1 MGHIRFGGFRTL
13 VILSLWT
20 ALGSSSTTYGNGS
33 YSISSAFASTRTSNV
48 SSIRSTLSSSTLSFS
63 TLSSSTL
70 SSSSISLGTE
80 VPLNSS
86 STSSSQIDTSDAGT
100 TGSNDAETSV
110 SSNAAGGI
118 GSYIA
123 QGLGDSGVTA
133 STSRNSTST
142 ATSSQFTDDSTAIDT
157 LSYVPGTQ
165 ANFSNASNSSS
176 PLQTY
181 SSSNGSSILADQ
193 NTTTTSTGSKT
204 TTIYGVLGTGANTA
218 TITQAPTWNNASISG
233 PSTNYATY
241 GNHTFLTICPDN
253 STSCMSQCVSMV
265 NLCGDEYDTWS
276 SSNSIYQKSI
286 IGNGTTPSS
295 AYSTTTYTES
305 DWTLHS
311 FERSWSTYYDYY
323 TAGPAVVTR
332 TSCDI
337 SACALS
343 TLTYTSSYTITSTHY
358 AVYAVGGTGVPT
370 ETVTIHPATT
380 SVFSEQS
387 NYPWSVPIPTCS
399 PSYWLSA
406 CSYSGQGDRCT
417 ITGGSVQLL
426 YWPPQATATANGT
439 FANTTASPT
448 ITGMVTAT
456 ARGITMVSPSV
467 YISFE
472 TVYAVNNLGETVGK
486 PRTADIMAF
495 KPEQISS
502 VQGGDRR
509 SATDQYGSEYLSYW
523 GDSPFNYADITWP
536 VPATAY
542 LQQPRCFLMSQD
554 GSDTGGCPIIL
565 DDYNPVLVVPAA
577 VRGLD
582 PAWASCAL
590 DWEGLYDPPSAL
602 QPASSADGP
611 SVPVPT
617 IQSTTSTSDPQPTS
631 EPAEPGSSTTIRGP
645 SQTLGVSSITP
656 VPTPVDPSTIDDPAP
671 TSLPADPSPSQPA
684 DDPSTTTQQQPTG
697 QPISDPPSDDPTPT
711 TPSPSQP
718 ADNPSSEPQQQPTG
732 QPISDPQPGDPTSKV
747 ASPVQPAGDTSSNTE
762 QQPTGQTIANPPS
775 GDPTSTPSQPDDDPS
790 SETQQP
796 SSGSNDPVPAPA
808 APASTRPISADP
820 SPGSGAGGL
829 PSAGPTSN
837 AGGDNPG
844 STPSD
849 HTTTLPSPVTVGSGS
864 NALTIAPA
872 SSSNVIIVGG
882 NGQDSITLQPGA
894 STEINSTPLS
904 VDGSGHVIIG
914 STQGLAPTPVAVIG
928 TDTIQANPSGSGV
941 AVGSGIVSPGQAT
954 TIQGSDGPATISV
967 NDQGAV
973 IVASAGTTKSLALN
987 NDPQG
992 VPQVTTVSFD
1002 SGAGAAPNQPANA
1015 AASTIAI
1022 APDGGFVNTGAANS
1036 ESSGSTPANA
1046 LQVLSAAQAA
1056 DTSSVVLTGSAGQ
1069 AFTALASGGNIVIGT
1084 ATIADWQATSIAGL
1098 GVVSLGPFGLVVPGE
1113 AQATGLVPTAAA
1125 VLTNSAGQTLTAAA
1139 LGGSVAIG
1147 SVTLTDGQT
1156 TSIAGLG
1163 TVVVNSNGLVLNGQT
1178 VPFTAVAM
1186 LGPQLNEAG
1195 AAITEATFAVDGRTY
1210 TAYESMNGGSVVL
1223 DGTTLSQGQVVTIGS
1238 QTIKVESN
1246 GLAIVSAG
1254 RTTTAPFMTTRLP
1267 SVTEATFVVDGR
1279 TYTAYE
1285 DLSGDGV
1292 VLDGTTLSEG
1302 QVITIGSQVV
1312 SVGSEGLAIVDA
1324 GRTTTAS
1331 FMTTQLPSSG
1341 IVEVEALITAG
1352 ATILTA
1358 FQIAGHSGSVVVDG
1372 KTLSIGGPEITVSGE
1387 VISLASNGL
1396 VVHGVG
1402 ETGSETLA
1410 FSTVTVTDPESELG
1424 LMASGLGPWSSGTLE
1439 VNTTSDG
1446 ATQGTSPTG
1455 LSSPTS
1461 TSAGLASVEQ
1471 HGVLFTVTFAT
1482 FWAIAFCLPFAT

>member
-1 MGHIRFGGFRTL
+1 MGHTRFAIRTIVVLTF
-13 VILSLWT
+13 WT

-33 YSISSAFASTRTSNV
+33 YAISSAFASTRTSNV

-133 STSRNSTST
+133 STSRNGTST

-193 NTTTTSTGSKT
+193 NTTTTGTGSKT

-311 FERSWSTYYDYY
+311 FERSWSTYYYYY

-343 TLTYTSSYTITSTHY
+343 TLTYTSLYTITSTHY

-387 NYPWSVPIPTCS
+387 NYPWSVPTPTCS

-426 YWPPQATATANGT
+426 FWPAKATATANGT
-439 FANTTASPT
+439 FANATASPT

-456 ARGITMVSPSV
+456 ARGITMTSPSV

-472 TVYAVNNLGETVGK
+472 TVYAVNNLGETIGK

-495 KPEQISS
+495 NPEEISS

-617 IQSTTSTSDPQPTS
+617 IQSTTSTSDPKPTS

-645 SQTLGVSSITP
+645 SQTPGVSSITP
-656 VPTPVDPSTIDDPAP
+656 VPTPVDPSTIDGPAP
-671 TSLPADPSPSQPA
+671 TSLPTDPSPSQPA
-684 DDPSTTTQQQPTG
+684 DDPSTTPQQQPTG

-711 TPSPSQP
+711 TPSPGQP
-718 ADNPSSEPQQQPTG
+718 ADNPSSEPQQQPTR
-732 QPISDPQPGDPTSKV
+732 QPISDPQPGDSTSKA
-747 ASPVQPAGDTSSNTE
+747 ASPSQPADDPSSNTE
-762 QQPTGQTIANPPS
+762 QQPTGQPIANPPS
-775 GDPTSTPSQPDDDPS
+775 GDSASTPGQPDDDPS

-808 APASTRPISADP
+808 DPASTRPISADP

-844 STPSD
+844 STPSA
-849 HTTTLPSPVTVGSGS
+849 HTTTPLSPVTVGSGS

-872 SSSNVIIVGG
+872 SSSNVIIIGG

-904 VDGSGHVIIG
+904 VDGGGNVIVG
-914 STQGLAPTPVAVIG
+914 STPGSSPTPVAVIG
-928 TDTIQANPSGSGV
+928 TDTIQPNPSGSGV
-941 AVGSGIVSPGQAT
+941 AVGGGVVLPGQAT
-954 TIQGSDGPATISV
+954 TIQGSDGPAIVSV
-967 NDQGAV
+967 NDHGAV
-973 IVASAGTTKSLALN
+973 IVASAGTTQSLALN
-987 NDPQG
+987 KDPQG
-992 VPQVTTVSFD
+992 VPQVTTVSFG
-1002 SGAGAAPNQPANA
+1002 SGAAATLNQPANA

-1036 ESSGSTPANA
+1036 GSSAAPADA

-1084 ATIADWQATSIAGL
+1084 ATIADGQATSIAGL
-1098 GVVSLGPFGLVVPGE
+1098 GVVSLGPSGLVVPGGV
-1113 AQATGLVPTAAA
+1113 QATALVPTAAA
-1125 VLTNSAGQTLTAAA
+1125 ALTDSAGQTLTAAD

-1163 TVVVNSNGLVLNGQT
+1163 TVVINSNGLVLNGQT
-1178 VPFTAVAM
+1178 IPFTAVATPR
-1186 LGPQLNEAG
+1186 PQLNEAG

-1210 TAYESMNGGSVVL
+1210 TAYENVNGGSVVL
-1223 DGTTLSQGQVVTIGS
+1223 DGTTLSQGQIVTIGGQVVS
-1238 QTIKVESN
+1238 VGSE
-1246 GLAIVSAG
+1246 GLAIVDAG
-1254 RTTTAPFMTTRLP
+1254 RTTTASFMTTRLP
-1267 SVTEATFVVDGR
+1267 SVTEATFAVNGQ

-1285 DLSGDGV
+1285 NPSGDGV
-1292 VLDGTTLSEG
+1292 VLDGTTLSQG

-1358 FQIAGHSGSVVVDG
+1358 FQIAGHSGSVGVDG

-1410 FSTVTVTDPESELG
+1410 FSTVTVTDPESELS

-1439 VNTTSDG
+1439 VSTTSAG
-1446 ATQGTSPTG
+1446 ATQGTSATV

-1461 TSAGLASVEQ
+1461 TSAGFASVEQ
-1471 HGVLFTVTFAT
+1471 RGVLFTAIFAT
-1482 FWAIAFCLPFAT
+1482 FWAIAFYLPFAI

>member
-1 MGHIRFGGFRTL
+1 MGQTRFAFRTV
-13 VILSLWT
+13 VILTFWT

-133 STSRNSTST
+133 STSRNGTST

-193 NTTTTSTGSKT
+193 NTTTTGTGSKT

-370 ETVTIHPATT
+370 ETVTIHPAPI

-426 YWPPQATATANGT
+426 YWPAKATATANGT
-439 FANTTASPT
+439 FANSTASPT

-472 TVYAVNNLGETVGK
+472 TVYAVNNLGETIGK

-495 KPEQISS
+495 NPEEISS

-542 LQQPRCFLMSQD
+542 LQQPRCFQVSQD

-565 DDYNPVLVVPAA
+565 DDYNPVLVVPGA

-590 DWEGLYDPPSAL
+590 DWQGLYDPPSAL

-617 IQSTTSTSDPQPTS
+617 IQSTTSTSDPKPTS

-645 SQTLGVSSITP
+645 SQTPGVSSITP
-656 VPTPVDPSTIDDPAP
+656 VPTPVDPSTIDGPAP
-671 TSLPADPSPSQPA
+671 TSLPTDPSPSQPA
-684 DDPSTTTQQQPTG
+684 DDPSTTPQQQPSG
-697 QPISDPPSDDPTPT
+697 QPISDLPSDDPTPT
-711 TPSPSQP
+711 TPSPGQP
-718 ADNPSSEPQQQPTG
+718 ADNPSSEPQQESTG
-732 QPISDPQPGDPTSKV
+732 QPISDPQPGDSTSKA
-747 ASPVQPAGDTSSNTE
+747 ASPSQPADDPSSNTE
-762 QQPTGQTIANPPS
+762 QQPTGQPIANPPS

-796 SSGSNDPVPAPA
+796 SSGSNDPVPAA
-808 APASTRPISADP
+808 ADPASTKPIISADP

-904 VDGSGHVIIG
+904 VDGSGNVIVG
-914 STQGLAPTPVAVIG
+914 STPGSSPTPVAVIG
-928 TDTIQANPSGSGV
+928 TDTIQPNPSGSGV
-941 AVGSGIVSPGQAT
+941 AVGNGIISPGQAT
-954 TIQGSDGPATISV
+954 TIQGSDGPATVSV

-992 VPQVTTVSFD
+992 VPQVTTVSFG
-1002 SGAGAAPNQPANA
+1002 SGAAATLNQPANA

-1036 ESSGSTPANA
+1036 DSSAAPVDA

-1084 ATIADWQATSIAGL
+1084 ATIADGQATSIAGL
-1098 GVVSLGPFGLVVPGE
+1098 GVVSLGPFGLVVPGG

-1125 VLTNSAGQTLTAAA
+1125 VLTNSAGQTLTAAV

-1163 TVVVNSNGLVLNGQT
+1163 TVVANSNGLVLNGQT
-1178 VPFTAVAM
+1178 VPFTAVAT

-1439 VNTTSDG
+1439 VSTTSDG

-1482 FWAIAFCLPFAT
+1482 FWAIAFCLPFAM